1 MLNFFASLNL
11 SLISRSFSIRSLFIH
26 ERHASMQTRFSKLKV
41 RLLAAYSISKKD
53 LEWVEKYL
61 TMELAIQR

>member
-1 MLNFFASLNL
+1 
-11 SLISRSFSIRSLFIH
+11 
-26 ERHASMQTRFSKLKV
+26 MQTRFSKLKV